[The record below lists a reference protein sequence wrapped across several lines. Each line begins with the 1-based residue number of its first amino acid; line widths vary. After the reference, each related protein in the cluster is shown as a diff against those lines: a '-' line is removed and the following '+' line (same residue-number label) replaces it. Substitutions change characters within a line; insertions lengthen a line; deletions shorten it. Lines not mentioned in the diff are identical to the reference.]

1 MPRWGC
7 YTPGTRLRR
16 ATKYT
21 PTGSKDCFTSCY
33 FLGKNLFSVSRF
45 CSKNSF
51 FSYCKR
57 SCRAGHI
64 LLLPVQKK
72 DARKTPERAATVRF
86 AAKSRP
92 ALTKHTAAGAT
103 VRKSTRKSPP
113 AVHTL
118 CSNEL
123 FTLPRPKRNFLLDD
137 NF

>member
-1 MPRWGC
+1 MPARGVVF
-7 YTPGTRLRR
+7 
-16 ATKYT
+16 
-21 PTGSKDCFTSCY
+21 SFVFCF
-33 FLGKNLFSVSRF
+33 GKNLVSVSQL
-45 CSKNSF
+45 CSKNIF

-64 LLLPVQKK
+64 LLLLVQKK

-118 CSNEL
+118 CSNEP
-123 FTLPRPKRNFLLDD
+123 FTLPRPKRSFFFVCFRKVLFIGLPTLPLK
-137 NF
+137 